1 MPLKR
6 TSCAAAAAAAA
17 VLLSIIR
24 GAAAAD
30 QPNFTNSTGASYAA
44 FGNKTNGFFPQ
55 QTFRSSDI
63 IAPVLQVNSW
73 DKTQTDGSSYIFIG
87 ATYGDNRS
95 APMILSGK
103 DLSLVYADQ
112 QQFSQ
117 VYASSVQ
124 TFNGTK
130 YLTFWEGA
138 SGSKDSGT
146 DGHWLMYDGRYEL
159 KYNLTA
165 KGSRNILRND
175 VPEMRV
181 TRENTILLATYE
193 TVSFDCS
200 AVGGPAEAPLQDGGF
215 QEIDPATNKVI
226 FEWSARNHFNL
237 SDSFATYDVGFGVGS
252 PGGFDFFHLSSVEKS
267 EDGNYLISS
276 SHFSTVALIHGQDG
290 SVIWTL
296 GGKNSDFKDV
306 DGGNATSFAWQ
317 HDAQLIGN
325 DEVVLFDNHVRATER
340 GCSGN
345 NNNNNNNDNC
355 AASRGLRLRL
365 DQEQKT
371 VALVKEYWHPE
382 GRFNSSRMGGGGG
395 GGSMQMLKEGHV
407 LIAWGGNPAFVEYD
421 KAGRPVMDV
430 ERGRVGGGRRDG
442 DMHAYRV
449 GRHRWQGEP
458 SWPPSVAVDAPLKST
473 SNATV
478 YVSWNGATD
487 VAQWAILASDTAD
500 TVSHY
505 KNVIAQTNR
514 TGFETQIVLLDGGGG
529 GGVVSRRYI
538 GAAAISASGDVMGA
552 SFVYDMR
559 TGKAVMQSSGITTI
573 RPPVKATAAAGAMG
587 GSIFGISMLF
597 YIGNYF
603 WRKRR
608 GASSSSAVPLLEH
621 TTTYE
626 KVGKAV

>member
-1 MPLKR
+1 MPLMKR
-6 TSCAAAAAAAA
+6 TACAAAAAA
-17 VLLSIIR
+17 VLLSIR
-24 GAAAAD
+24 GAAAD
-30 QPNFTNSTGASYAA
+30 QPNFTNSTAYAA
-44 FGNKTNGFFPQ
+44 FADKTNGFPQ

-73 DKTQTDGSSYIFIG
+73 DKTQTDGSSFIFLG
-87 ATYGDNRS
+87 ATYGNNKA

-112 QQFSQ
+112 QFSQ

-124 TFNGTK
+124 TLNGTK
-130 YLTFWEGA
+130 YLTFWDGA
-138 SGSKDSGT
+138 NGNGSTG
-146 DGHWLMYDGRYEL
+146 GHWLMYDGKYEL

-165 KGSRNILRND
+165 KGSRNIGND
-175 VPEMRV
+175 VPDMRV

-226 FEWSARNHFNL
+226 FEWSARGHFNL
-237 SDSFATYDVGFGVGS
+237 SDSLATYDVNFGVGS
-252 PGGFDFFHLSSVEKS
+252 PLGFDFFHLSSVEKS
-267 EDGNYLISS
+267 QDGNYLISS
-276 SHFSTVALIHGQDG
+276 SHLSTIALIHGRDG
-290 SVIWTL
+290 NVIWTL
-296 GGKNSDFKDV
+296 GGKNSDFEDV

-325 DEVVLFDNHVRATER
+325 NEVILFDNHVRSTER
-340 GCSGN
+340 CSGN
-345 NNNNNNNDNC
+345 NNNNNNNNC

-365 DQEQKT
+365 DHEKKT

-382 GRFNSSRMGGGGG
+382 GRFNSSRMGSGG

-407 LIAWGGNPAFVEYD
+407 MIAWGDNPAFVEYD

-430 ERGRVGGGRRDG
+430 QRGQLGAGHQRDG
-442 DMHAYRV
+442 GKHAYRV

-487 VAQWAILASDTAD
+487 VAQWAVLASDTAD

-505 KNVIAQTNR
+505 KNVVAQTNR
-514 TGFETQIVLLDGGGG
+514 TGFETKIVLDSSV
-529 GGVVSRRYI
+529 VVSRRYI
-538 GAAAISASGDVMGA
+538 GVAAVSAGGDVMGA

-573 RPPVKATAAAGAMG
+573 NPPVKATAAAGAMG

-597 YIGNYF
+597 YIVNYF
-603 WRKRR
+603 WRKR
-608 GASSSSAVPLLEH
+608 ASSLVPLSEH
-621 TTTYE
+621 PTYE
-626 KVGKAV
+626 KVGNAV

>member
-6 TSCAAAAAAAA
+6 TACAAAA
-17 VLLSIIR
+17 VLLSIR
-24 GAAAAD
+24 GAVAAD
-30 QPNFTNSTGASYAA
+30 QPNSTNSTAYAA
-44 FGNKTNGFFPQ
+44 FAGEANGFPQ

-63 IAPVLQVNSW
+63 VAPVLQVNSW
-73 DKTQTDGSSYIFIG
+73 DKTQTDGSSLIFIG
-87 ATYGDNRS
+87 ATYGNNKA

-103 DLSLVYADQ
+103 DLSLVYAD

-130 YLTFWEGA
+130 YLTFWEGS
-138 SGSKDSGT
+138 SGNGSS
-146 DGHWLMYDGRYEL
+146 DGRWLMYDSRYEL

-165 KGSRNILRND
+165 KGSRNIRND
-175 VPEMRV
+175 VPDMRV
-181 TRENTILLATYE
+181 TREDTILLATYE

-200 AVGGPAEAPLQDGGF
+200 AVGGPTEALLQDGGF

-226 FEWSARNHFNL
+226 FEWSAREHFDL
-237 SDSFATYDVGFGVGS
+237 SDSFAKYDVDFGVGS
-252 PGGFDFFHLSSVEKS
+252 PSGFDFFHLSSVEKS

-296 GGKNSDFKDV
+296 GGKNSDFKDL

-325 DEVVLFDNHVRATER
+325 NELILFDNHVRAAER
-340 GCSGN
+340 CSGN
-345 NNNNNNNDNC
+345 NNNNSC

-382 GRFNSSRMGGGGG
+382 GRFNSGRMGGGGG
-395 GGSMQMLKEGHV
+395 GGGGSIQMLKEGHV
-407 LIAWGGNPAFVEYD
+407 MVAWGGDNPAFVEYD

-430 ERGRVGGGRRDG
+430 QRGGRLGAGPQDG
-442 DMHAYRV
+442 GVHAYRV

-458 SWPPSVAVDAPLKST
+458 SWPPSVAVDAPSKST
-473 SNATV
+473 SNATI
-478 YVSWNGATD
+478 YVSWNGATN
-487 VAQWAILASDTAD
+487 VAQWAIVSLVALASDSAD

-514 TGFETQIVLLDGGGG
+514 TGFETQIALGNNNSSSGG
-529 GGVVSRRYI
+529 VSRRYI
-538 GAAAISASGDVMGA
+538 GVAAVSAGGDVVGA

-559 TGKAVMQSSGITTI
+559 TGKAVMQASGITTI

-603 WRKRR
+603 WRKR
-608 GASSSSAVPLLEH
+608 ASAVPLSEH
-621 TTTYE
+621 PTYE
-626 KVGKAV
+626 KVGNAV